1 MGTVAS
7 SRRGLSSAPIYQ
19 NVYDLFSPKEIIMLE
34 LRHILLSVALCLAV
48 AQAGAQTLRIATDS
62 GAKGSP
68 SGDAIEKWATLIEEG
83 TGGAL
88 KTRVFYQ
95 NQLGGQEEVFDQH
108 IAGDVQLMLN
118 WPMTSYDR
126 RISVIYTPYM
136 FTTWEEALDAYKPGG
151 WLNTTLDAI
160 YADNGLKFF
169 GAWPEGFNGVAT
181 KGDYALTIEDASSI
195 KVRVPPVFPFDQ
207 TMQAMGYQTAASDWG
222 EVFTSIQTGVV
233 DGDAAN
239 VIFYEYEYFRDTLDY
254 YVRSSQQFIT
264 GVLSMNLMAWEA
276 LDPEHQKVVQDAA
289 LEIMNDQFE
298 AAQQADQDIVDKWVA
313 LGKTYIELEGEQLAD
328 MSKHVRA
335 EIWPQMRAE
344 VGDDIFDNIEANA
357 SDF

>member
-1 MGTVAS
+1 MKLIGKSLAALVLALGVGTVA
-7 SRRGLSSAPIYQ
+7 AQ
-19 NVYDLFSPKEIIMLE
+19 NI
-34 LRHILLSVALCLAV
+34 
-48 AQAGAQTLRIATDS
+48 RIATDS
-62 GAKGSP
+62 GAQGSP
-68 SGDAIEKWATLIEEG
+68 SGDAIDKWAQLIEQG
-83 TGGAL
+83 TDGAL
-88 KTRVFYQ
+88 KPRVFYQ
-95 NQLGGQEEVFDQH
+95 NQLGGQQDVFDQH

-118 WPMTSYDR
+118 WPMTSYDK

-136 FTTWEEALDAYKPGG
+136 FTTWDEALAAYQPGG
-151 WLNTTLDAI
+151 WLNEVLDEV
-160 YADNGLKFF
+160 YEENGLKFF

-181 KGDYALTIEDASSI
+181 RDKYALTVEEAKRI
-195 KVRVPPVFPFDQ
+195 KVRVPPVFPFVE
-207 TMQAMGYQTAASDWG
+207 TVEALGYQTATIDWG

>member
-1 MGTVAS
+1 VKLIGKSLAALVLALGVGTVA
-7 SRRGLSSAPIYQ
+7 AQ
-19 NVYDLFSPKEIIMLE
+19 NI
-34 LRHILLSVALCLAV
+34 
-48 AQAGAQTLRIATDS
+48 RIATDS
-62 GAKGSP
+62 GAQGSP
-68 SGDAIEKWATLIEEG
+68 SGDAIDKWAQLIEQG
-83 TGGAL
+83 TDGAL
-88 KTRVFYQ
+88 KPRVFYQ
-95 NQLGGQEEVFDQH
+95 NQLGGQQDVFDQH

-118 WPMTSYDR
+118 WPMTSYDK

-136 FTTWEEALDAYKPGG
+136 FTTWDEALAAYQPGG
-151 WLNTTLDAI
+151 WLNEVLDEV
-160 YADNGLKFF
+160 YEENGLKFF

-181 KGDYALTIEDASSI
+181 RDKYALTVEEAKRI
-195 KVRVPPVFPFDQ
+195 KVRVPPVFPFVE
-207 TMQAMGYQTAASDWG
+207 TVEALGYQTATIDWG

-328 MSKHVRA
+328 MAKHVRA